1 MSPKHAFIV
10 KDVWKGYNVS
20 ISAPPSSHGVVKA
33 SCVTDRCAS
42 HNGCHAVNRKH
53 EKASCRHYHL
63 QDDEC
68 NMTPKLQVE
77 RSLPFL
83 SFSVIRIGGLNS
95 SVILTSLD
103 YNNYTG
109 KLLSYLEP
117 VFLSLERSRFVKC
130 WHAKTDGWAASTFHS
145 NCDGRGPTV
154 TIIKVKDYIFGGY
167 TDVSWSSKYILAT
180 KFFFSVQGLKDLEG
194 QRINVGG
201 IWSSLVSKTEKK
213 YIFWSLFLE
222 ILGDTMGPKLYL
234 VIQVHPIWFR
244 LMIFSSFEFQ
254 NYP

>member
-1 MSPKHAFIV
+1 
-10 KDVWKGYNVS
+10 
-20 ISAPPSSHGVVKA
+20 
-33 SCVTDRCAS
+33 
-42 HNGCHAVNRKH
+42 
-53 EKASCRHYHL
+53 
-63 QDDEC
+63 
-68 NMTPKLQVE
+68 MTPKLQVE

-83 SFSVIRIGGLNS
+83 SFSAIRIGGLNN

-167 TDVSWSSKYILAT
+167 TDVPWSSKYILAT

-194 QRINVGG
+194 QRINVGR
-201 IWSSLVSKTEKK
+201 IWSSLVPRKK
-213 YIFWSLFLE
+213 KCLLKPVSWNSWKHY
-222 ILGDTMGPKLYL
+222 GPKAISSYSSPSNLVSSHDILIVWISKLY
-234 VIQVHPIWFR
+234 ITRPW
-244 LMIFSSFEFQ
+244 M
-254 NYP
+254 

>member
-1 MSPKHAFIV
+1 
-10 KDVWKGYNVS
+10 
-20 ISAPPSSHGVVKA
+20 
-33 SCVTDRCAS
+33 
-42 HNGCHAVNRKH
+42 
-53 EKASCRHYHL
+53 
-63 QDDEC
+63 
-68 NMTPKLQVE
+68 MTNATWRQNFKVGQ
-77 RSLPFL
+77 SLPFL
-83 SFSVIRIGGLNS
+83 PFSVFRIGGLNN

-117 VFLSLERSRFVKC
+117 VLLSSKWSRFVKC

-194 QRINVGG
+194 RRINVGR
-201 IWSSLVSKTEKK
+201 IWCSLVPKIEKK
-213 YIFWSLFLE
+213 MSPEACFLKFLE
-222 ILGDTMGPKLYL
+222 TLRAQSHILLFKSIQSGFVSWYYHRLNFKTIHNSTLNVKTANEKPLFVAGPWSYTGLILGCISAFLL
-234 VIQVHPIWFR
+234 
-244 LMIFSSFEFQ
+244 
-254 NYP
+254 